1 MNDIAPIG
9 HNGGPEINPLEAV
22 AADYSSLIDEVTSW
36 ADGEPVTD
44 DAAEAAVD
52 TLIKE
57 WRTYKADLTK
67 AGKEVTEP
75 LHKAWKA
82 GVAQVKVYTDDADLM
97 QKALVSLVADHKGER
112 VKRVEAEKRA
122 AWEAANKAR
131 QEAEAAERQA
141 RAGDIEAARAAEN
154 AKQSALDAE
163 KAAQAQSKAKVG
175 GMRSVKHHEIVS
187 MRDLVN
193 WIAKNDKTAMAE
205 FATEYARKHNEAIPD
220 SVVRSW
226 SEKEAY

>member
-1 MNDIAPIG
+1 MTEMG
-9 HNGGPEINPLEAV
+9 HNGGPAIDPLEAV
-22 AADYSSLIDEVTSW
+22 AADYSDLIDEATNW
-36 ADGEPVTD
+36 ADGEAVTD

-52 TLIKE
+52 KLIKE
-57 WRTYKADLTK
+57 WRTYKADLVK

-97 QKALVSLVADHKGER
+97 QKSLVALVADHKAER
-112 VKRVEAEKRA
+112 AKRVEAEKRA

-131 QEAEAAERQA
+131 QEAEEAERQA
-141 RAGDIEAARAAEN
+141 KAGDIEAARAAEY

-175 GMRSVKHHEIVS
+175 GMRSVKHHEVVS

-193 WIAKNDKTAMAE
+193 WIAKNDKDAMAA
-205 FATEYARKHNEAIPD
+205 FATEYARKHSENIPD
-220 SVVRSW
+220 AIVRSW
-226 SEKEAY
+226 TEKEAY